1 MTHPRRPAVILH
13 ALDDATRQLV
23 LVAAAIAG
31 GSEASTR
38 EALRAAHTAGVPV
51 AWVEEVVLQSY
62 LFCGFPRALNAMR
75 EWRRISGASAP
86 ADDPRSA
93 LAMAPVWAADG
104 ERACAVVYG
113 EFYERLRRNIAEL
126 HPALDAWM
134 IVDGY
139 GKVLSR
145 DGLDLARRELCVVAA
160 CAAQEQDRQL
170 HSHLHG
176 AVNAGVAADAVEEVL
191 DLLYP
196 RLPADAARRY
206 RLLWRR
212 VRLGSDAA

>member
-1 MTHPRRPAVILH
+1 MSQHPRPAVILPT
-13 ALDDATRQLV
+13 LDDATRQLV

-31 GSEASTR
+31 GSEAAS
-38 EALRAAHTAGVPV
+38 RAALAAAHAAGVPA

-62 LFCGFPRALNAMR
+62 LFAGFPRALNAMR
-75 EWRRISGASAP
+75 EWRRISGAPAP

-93 LAMAPVWAADG
+93 LAMAPQWAADG
-104 ERACAVVYG
+104 ERTCAVVYG
-113 EFYERLRRNIAEL
+113 DFYTRLRHNIGEL

-145 DGLDLARRELCVVAA
+145 EGLDLARRELCVVAA

-176 AVNAGVAADAVEEVL
+176 AVNAGVALEVVGDVL
-191 DLLYP
+191 ALLED
-196 RLPADAARRY
+196 RLSADAAQRY

-212 VRLGSDAA
+212 VRQGFVA